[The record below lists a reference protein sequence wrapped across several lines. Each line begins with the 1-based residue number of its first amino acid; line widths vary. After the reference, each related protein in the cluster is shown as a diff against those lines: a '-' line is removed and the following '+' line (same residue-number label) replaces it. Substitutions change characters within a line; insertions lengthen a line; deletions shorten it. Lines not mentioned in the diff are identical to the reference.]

1 MKFKFAVTVLLST
14 LLITGCKTTPQY
26 QAKKID
32 STFTSEIKNEKKL
45 GVVQFDA
52 WVGDD
57 LNGSGGALQ
66 LFGALG
72 AIADSKLDQSEE
84 AFGINL
90 QNESIQ
96 ELNKKLADIN
106 SNYVT
111 TDLMDRFTV
120 AELTKRYKSNRLWG
134 MSAVK
139 KEQLSQYFTEN
150 KNIDYAIHVK
160 SQAAIL
166 VGNLLSD
173 TDWVIYD
180 RNFNKVAEINTR
192 SVEELKGNKYT
203 NDEHFKKIMSLQQKN
218 ITEFVKMISKNS

>member
-1 MKFKFAVTVLLST
+1 MKLKFAVALLLST
-14 LLITGCKTTPQY
+14 LLITGCKTTPKY

-32 STFTSEIKNEKKL
+32 STFTSEIKNEKKI

-57 LNGSGGALQ
+57 LNGSGGAFQ

-72 AIADSKLDQSEE
+72 AIADSKLDQSGE

-96 ELNKKLADIN
+96 ELNKKLGNIN

-111 TDLMDRFTV
+111 TNLMDRFTV

-134 MSAVK
+134 MSRVK
-139 KEQLSQYFTEN
+139 KEQLSLYFAEN

-203 NDEHFKKIMSLQQKN
+203 NDEHFEKIMSLQQKN
-218 ITEFVKMISKNS
+218 ITEFVKMISKSS